1 MPMAESAFEQDLGRL
16 VAACEAGADMAGVLA
31 AAASAVA
38 AALGA
43 DATATYELSED
54 GAALV
59 RIGGAGP
66 DALDPPG
73 TDPVLV
79 DGRALCPLVSARRV
93 LGCIVATGVTEPGG
107 VDRARIAAG
116 IAAQAAEAARLWR
129 GAGGAGTV
137 DPLTGLPNHLGFQ
150 SVMVRELSRAKRTG
164 ASLAVAILEL
174 GAGAPFESGKGDV
187 PVRAAS
193 ASLAGAVRS
202 YDCVCRLDTARF
214 ALVLPGMAADAA
226 AALAGRLSQTVAT
239 AAGGVTVVGGV
250 AAFPEHAGT
259 VDELVALA
267 AETLAGARAGGGG
280 VAVGHSAHPDAA
292 AAPDTG
298 RGMRAAE
305 ALPGRSETS
314 RAVGEY
320 AGHIA
325 GTMGL
330 DASHAE
336 RIRLAAF
343 LYDTTATGG
352 DPAERARME
361 SRVTAGVLD
370 ADAAEWVLARGEPVA
385 EAPLETRI
393 LAVADAF
400 VAAGGHRSDA
410 AAGAALAALWQRAG
424 DELDASCV
432 RALEVLLAS

>member
-1 MPMAESAFEQDLGRL
+1 MAESAFEHDLARL
-16 VAACEAGADMAGVLA
+16 VAACEAGADLAGVLA
-31 AAASAVA
+31 AAATAVA

-54 GAALV
+54 GGALV
-59 RIGGAGP
+59 RIEGEGP
-66 DALDPPG
+66 DTLDPPG

-93 LGCIVATGVTEPGG
+93 LGCIVATGVTEPDG
-107 VDRARIAAG
+107 VGRARIAAG
-116 IAAQAAEAARLWR
+116 IAAQAVEAARLWA

-137 DPLTGLPNHLGFQ
+137 DLLTGLPNHLGFQ
-150 SVMVRELSRAKRTG
+150 SVMVRELSRAKRSG
-164 ASLAVAILEL
+164 ASLAVAILDL
-174 GAGAPFESGKGDV
+174 GAGAPFESGTGDV
-187 PVRAAS
+187 LVRAAS
-193 ASLAGAVRS
+193 ASLAGTLRS

-214 ALVLPGMAADAA
+214 AIVLPGMAADAA
-226 AALAGRLSQTVAT
+226 ATLAGRLSQTVAT
-239 AAGGVTVVGGV
+239 AAGGVTVAGGV

-259 VDELVALA
+259 VDELVSLA
-267 AETLAGARAGGGG
+267 ADALSGARTAGGG
-280 VAVGHSAHPDAA
+280 VAVRPSPHDDASAA
-292 AAPDTG
+292 ATPDTA
-298 RGMRAAE
+298 RAMRTAE
-305 ALPGRSETS
+305 ASPGRSETS

-343 LYDTTATGG
+343 SYETAAPAG

-361 SRVTAGVLD
+361 RRVTAGVLD
-370 ADAAEWVLARGEPVA
+370 ADAAEWVLARGEPVN

-410 AAGAALAALWQRAG
+410 AAGAALAELWKRAG
-424 DELDASCV
+424 DELDAGCV
-432 RALEVLLAS
+432 RALEQLVAS

>member
-1 MPMAESAFEQDLGRL
+1 
-16 VAACEAGADMAGVLA
+16 
-31 AAASAVA
+31 
-38 AALGA
+38 
-43 DATATYELSED
+43 
-54 GAALV
+54 
-59 RIGGAGP
+59 
-66 DALDPPG
+66 
-73 TDPVLV
+73 
-79 DGRALCPLVSARRV
+79 
-93 LGCIVATGVTEPGG
+93 
-107 VDRARIAAG
+107 
-116 IAAQAAEAARLWR
+116 
-129 GAGGAGTV
+129 
-137 DPLTGLPNHLGFQ
+137 
-150 SVMVRELSRAKRTG
+150 
-164 ASLAVAILEL
+164 
-174 GAGAPFESGKGDV
+174 
-187 PVRAAS
+187 
-193 ASLAGAVRS
+193 
-202 YDCVCRLDTARF
+202 
-214 ALVLPGMAADAA
+214 MAADAA

-239 AAGGVTVVGGV
+239 AAGGVTVAGGV

-267 AETLAGARAGGGG
+267 ADALARSRAAGGG
-280 VAVGHSAHPDAA
+280 VVVGHHDTSTGSAPEAGRAMRTAEAA
-292 AAPDTG
+292 AD
-298 RGMRAAE
+298 
-305 ALPGRSETS
+305 RSETS

-343 LYDTTATGG
+343 LYDTTEPAG

-361 SRVTAGVLD
+361 DRVTAGVLD

-410 AAGAALAALWQRAG
+410 AAGAALAELWQRAG

-432 RALEVLLAS
+432 RALEHLVAS